1 MNYEFKDYLLD
12 FFDLGY
18 EMLPCA
24 TLEFDRKSFLLI
36 TYVVVYFEK
45 SEPFTFPI
53 ES

>member
-24 TLEFDRKSFLLI
+24 TLEFDRN
-36 TYVVVYFEK
+36 VVVYFEK